1 MASLYEQVRDD
12 VNHISR
18 LVRQQQAS
26 LKDSSFDMSA
36 AVQAQ
41 AIAVKNRILVLGSL
55 QPAQSSELQ
64 ELVLAGPWTDI
75 QKGDISSAIT
85 AGCVSSGALAGGPL
99 SPKHQ
104 TLENFMGYL
113 SVADTGKL
121 KDPAM
126 NKYTKLEILSTR
138 ALAVGL
144 FKPDEKTFKN
154 ILGAGVSAGL
164 ELAAQEK
171 LPMMTEL
178 KRILRN
184 GAKRS
189 SHPTPWMDRYPC
201 APGELPDT
209 LRKCYETDPPAG
221 LVAMAAVD
229 LPCRKSS
236 ASSYQIMFSVVDFE
250 TFRSA
255 IKTPNQHF
263 KDNLADYISE
273 FNELDSKFFPKPAQ
287 VSWSEMLP
295 QAVLAALQCH
305 PMGHLAIWQLK
316 ALHTS

>member
-1 MASLYEQVRDD
+1 MSLFEQVRDD
-12 VNHISR
+12 VDHIQR
-18 LVRQQQAS
+18 LVRQQQQS
-26 LKDSSFDMSA
+26 LQGTSFDMSA
-36 AVQAQ
+36 AIGAQ
-41 AIAVKNRILVLGSL
+41 AIAVKNRIQVLGSL

-75 QKGDISSAIT
+75 QKGDIASAIT
-85 AGCVSSGALAGGPL
+85 AGCVSSSASAGGPL

-113 SVADTGKL
+113 SVADAGKL
-121 KDPAM
+121 GDATM
-126 NKYTKLEILSTR
+126 NKYTKLEVLSTR

-154 ILGAGVSAGL
+154 ILGAGVAAGL

-184 GAKRS
+184 AAKRN
-189 SHPTPWMDRYPC
+189 SHPTPWLTIYPC
-201 APGELPDT
+201 LPGDLPDT

-221 LVAMAAVD
+221 LVGMAAAD

-236 ASSYQIMFSVVDFE
+236 ALSYQIMFSVVDFQ
-250 TFRSA
+250 TFRRA
-255 IKTPNQHF
+255 IKTPNQH
-263 KDNLADYISE
+263 
-273 FNELDSKFFPKPAQ
+273 
-287 VSWSEMLP
+287 
-295 QAVLAALQCH
+295 
-305 PMGHLAIWQLK
+305 
-316 ALHTS
+316 